1 MLDGVSIWNK
11 FDPFCSGT
19 EWQQLLKD
27 YEKDK
32 LNTGSAEQMPSPV
45 VDYYDA
51 VQAICK
57 CYEQFGITNENY
69 EEFIG
74 DEDVVQWFYNSEFLE
89 GIQSDFRWQEGQK
102 ITDYQFFVF
111 EGETPVNRKVRP

>member
-1 MLDGVSIWNK
+1 M
-11 FDPFCSGT
+11 
-19 EWQQLLKD
+19 KD
-27 YEKDK
+27 YETDT
-32 LNTGSAEQMPSPV
+32 LNAGSAEQMPSPV
-45 VDYYDA
+45 ADYYDA

-57 CYEQFGITNENY
+57 CYEEFGITSENY

-74 DEDVVQWFYNSEFLE
+74 NADVVQWFYNSEFLE
-89 GIQSDFRWQEGQK
+89 GIQSDFRWQKGQK